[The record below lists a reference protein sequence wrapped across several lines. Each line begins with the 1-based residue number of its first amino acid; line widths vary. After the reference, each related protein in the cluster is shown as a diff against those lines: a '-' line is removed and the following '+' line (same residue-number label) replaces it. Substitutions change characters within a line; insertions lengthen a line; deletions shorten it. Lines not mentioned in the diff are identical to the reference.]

1 VCGTPEHALQ
11 TRVLRVTRVG
21 RSRTSHFGP
30 LWGGWGPAS
39 RTAKNPEA
47 TIQKLG
53 LLEIPKVDFKYWDS
67 CEPFSR
73 FQIFPIRNL
82 PLANFTF
89 HLFKYSSARA
99 RRAATRA
106 AHALPHLYPHQ
117 PPLHTAQPRI
127 QARSPVPIRLREYQ
141 NTYARVSPHQNSF
154 QIWTRL
160 RWLVAQLNYYGNR

>member
-1 VCGTPEHALQ
+1 MCGIPEHALQ

-30 LWGGWGPAS
+30 LWGGGGPAS

-67 CEPFSR
+67 CEPFPR

-82 PLANFTF
+82 PLWNFTF
-89 HLFKYSSARA
+89 HLFKYSSAHA

-106 AHALPHLYPHQ
+106 AHALPRLYPHQ

-127 QARSPVPIRLREYQ
+127 AARSPVPIRLREYQ

-154 QIWTRL
+154 QI
-160 RWLVAQLNYYGNR
+160 